1 MKPDPVL
8 IHHTIPYHYLV
19 NPVVAHMDRSAATT
33 LFTCTKGVTRRRRRP
48 WTTMLW
54 LRPVSSVSYHSHLS
68 VAVVPLHTTWL
79 AHLTGMEARHPC
91 VVTQHTSL
99 AATWLARR
107 SGPPARLPGGDVM
120 RHFSPDSVTFL
131 AMDSCNADVEWS
143 APSFAGISC
152 TTTGVCDAHI
162 PGLSGLSA

>member
-1 MKPDPVL
+1 
-8 IHHTIPYHYLV
+8 
-19 NPVVAHMDRSAATT
+19 
-33 LFTCTKGVTRRRRRP
+33 
-48 WTTMLW
+48 
-54 LRPVSSVSYHSHLS
+54 
-68 VAVVPLHTTWL
+68 
-79 AHLTGMEARHPC
+79 
-91 VVTQHTSL
+91 
-99 AATWLARR
+99 
-107 SGPPARLPGGDVM
+107 LPGGDVM